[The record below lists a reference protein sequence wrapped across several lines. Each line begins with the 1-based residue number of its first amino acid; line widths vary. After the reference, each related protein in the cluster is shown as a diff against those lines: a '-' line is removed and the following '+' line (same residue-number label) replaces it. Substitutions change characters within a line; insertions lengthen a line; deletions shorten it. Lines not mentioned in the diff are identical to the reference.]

1 MHDVSGIAG
10 EFLVGFDQDPLVI
23 QNLLHYPDCNL
34 VFVHN
39 LYNSLLTEISPGT
52 QFPVATTATGQ
63 FFVIVI
69 AAFILL
75 ACRHQP
81 PMALTSA

>member
-1 MHDVSGIAG
+1 MGLYEVAIIIVH
-10 EFLVGFDQDPLVI
+10 FLY
-23 QNLLHYPDCNL
+23 NPDCNL

-39 LYNSLLTEISPGT
+39 LYHSLPTEISPGT

-69 AAFILL
+69 AAFIPF
-75 ACRHQP
+75 ARRHQP
-81 PMALTSA
+81 PMALTNA